1 MSALRAEAPEDLP
14 ASRVPA
20 LIRLARPKQWIK
32 NVLVI
37 AAPGAAGVLG
47 DPTALFNTAIAFA
60 WIAGIVSF
68 VVVVSLGNDLILRN
82 ELAFLAGGVVAALAM
97 ALLLFPRMR
106 RGGATLE
113 DLVQIVEHETLE
125 I

>member
-1 MSALRAEAPEDLP
+1 M
-14 ASRVPA
+14 
-20 LIRLARPKQWIK
+20 
-32 NVLVI
+32 
-37 AAPGAAGVLG
+37 
-47 DPTALFNTAIAFA
+47 
-60 WIAGIVSF
+60 F

-82 ELAFLAGGVVAALAM
+82 ELAFLAGSAFAALAT
-97 ALLLFPRMR
+97 AAFLFPRMR